1 MKNIF
6 LAIVIHVI
14 VPLIGLLFFLFL
26 RKKIKE
32 ERVADPPIAEFFILF
47 ATYGGLLIVAITT
60 LFWQWS
66 GLASLGSLY
75 LVLIAPFI
83 MIFLAYR
90 MKNNKIISIYHELI
104 YYLSTSY
111 FIIAPLTFLIL
122 FLISDK

>member
-6 LAIVIHVI
+6 LAILIHVI
-14 VPLIGLLFFLFL
+14 IPLIGIIFFLFL

-32 ERVADPPIAEFFILF
+32 ERIVNPPIAAFFILF
-47 ATYGGLLIVAITT
+47 ATYGGLLMVTITT

-75 LVLIAPFI
+75 LVLVAPII
-83 MIFLAYR
+83 MIFLAHI
-90 MKNNKIISIYHELI
+90 MKKNKMNSKYHELI

>member
-6 LAIVIHVI
+6 LAILIHVI
-14 VPLIGLLFFLFL
+14 VPLIGIIFFLFL

-32 ERVADPPIAEFFILF
+32 ERIVNPPIMEFFVLF
-47 ATYGGLLIVAITT
+47 ITYGGLLMVTFTT

-75 LVLIAPFI
+75 LVLVAPII
-83 MIFLAYR
+83 MIFLVYR
-90 MKNNKIISIYHELI
+90 VKKNRIISKYHELV
-104 YYLSTSY
+104 YYSGVSY
-111 FIIAPLTFLIL
+111 FVIAPLTFLIL